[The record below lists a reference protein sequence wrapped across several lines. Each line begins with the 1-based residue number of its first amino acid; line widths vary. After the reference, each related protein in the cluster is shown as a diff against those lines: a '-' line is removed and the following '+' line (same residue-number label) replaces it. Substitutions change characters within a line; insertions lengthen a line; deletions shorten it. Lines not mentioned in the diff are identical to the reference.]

1 MLNKI
6 GLKELKKETLEEVAE
21 EYCKEVFSTG
31 MIHGAS
37 NHARQAFIQG
47 AKWQSKRMY
56 SDKEVE
62 YLLHKYMQSQIPD
75 WHGYSTAKWF
85 EQNKKTLKDT

>member
-1 MLNKI
+1 MKT
-6 GLKELKKETLEEVAE
+6 ELEEVAE
-21 EYCKEVFSTG
+21 NNWNEINSQFRNGLNPYAHKVGFIE
-31 MIHGAS
+31 GAE
-37 NHARQAFIQG
+37 
-47 AKWQSKRMY
+47 WQSKRMY

-62 YLLHKYMQSQIPD
+62 SLLHKYMQSQIPD